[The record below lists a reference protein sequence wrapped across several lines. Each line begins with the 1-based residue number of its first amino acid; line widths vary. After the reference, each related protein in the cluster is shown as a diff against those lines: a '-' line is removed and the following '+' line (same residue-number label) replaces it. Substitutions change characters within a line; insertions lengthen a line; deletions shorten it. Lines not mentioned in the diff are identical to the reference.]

1 MLPEQNKKIVV
12 SGYSNRELRSR
23 YSFTSNSGPGAFEVR
38 SRSQCACLSSA
49 TLNETAMQ
57 VRTVELD
64 EMGRGAA
71 LPVVLYH
78 VQARY
83 AAATAATAD

>member
-1 MLPEQNKKIVV
+1 M
-12 SGYSNRELRSR
+12 
-23 YSFTSNSGPGAFEVR
+23 R
-38 SRSQCACLSSA
+38 SRSQCACLCSA